1 MLDRLA
7 KALDTVIEALST
19 PLKVALV
26 FLYTLLMVFWL
37 FTIRLYGY
45 YSAVG
50 LAISQVPIVF
60 LVVKEI
66 RRQMHLLP
74 KTEGFELNSEQM
86 DEAIREY
93 VEMIER
99 KRSRV
104 HHKS

>member
-7 KALDTVIEALST
+7 KALDTVMEALST

-26 FLYTLLMVFWL
+26 FLYMLLMLFWL

-45 YSAVG
+45 YPVVG
-50 LAISQVPIVF
+50 LAISQIPVVF

-86 DEAIREY
+86 DEAIQEY
-93 VEMIER
+93 VGMIKR

-104 HHKS
+104 HQKS